1 MAISAEIKEVIR
13 LATKLSELENKLQS
27 LKDKKSDY
35 QAQIADLNTQIDLAL
50 PIVQSARQELKA
62 AAALIK

>member
-13 LATKLSELENKLQS
+13 LATNLSELENKLQS
-27 LKDKKSDY
+27 LKDKKADY
-35 QAQIADLNTQIDLAL
+35 QAQIADLNIQIDMAL

>member
-13 LATKLSELENKLQS
+13 LATNLSELENKLQS
-27 LKDKKSDY
+27 LKDKKADY
-35 QAQIADLNTQIDLAL
+35 QAHIADLNTQIDLAL
-50 PIVQSARQELKA
+50 PIVQSARLELKA

>member
-13 LATKLSELENKLQS
+13 LATNLSELENKLQS
-27 LKDKKSDY
+27 LKDKKADY

>member
-13 LATKLSELENKLQS
+13 LATKLSELENKFQS
-27 LKDKKSDY
+27 LKDKKADY
-35 QAQIADLNTQIDLAL
+35 QSQIADLNTQIDMAL

>member
-35 QAQIADLNTQIDLAL
+35 QAQIADLNTQIDLVL

>member
-13 LATKLSELENKLQS
+13 LATNLSELENKLQS

-35 QAQIADLNTQIDLAL
+35 QAQIADLNTQIDLVL